1 MPLRFCRNQPEGGIH
16 VIDLLTGDQS
26 CQEQFSGLRRQ
37 VRWRRCFQRVC
48 IARPACSIGVGPR
61 AVRCRDRG
69 LRDNASPGAC
79 GYGSRPRRTRDSS
92 NLFEAFCEAP
102 EEQLRGCGSHC
113 RPVGGSVRSS
123 ARHPRVQAK
132 KLLPSRDF
140 RCETAIFGLQT
151 QKALAL
157 QGGLVK
163 R

>member
-1 MPLRFCRNQPEGGIH
+1 MSEICLLAINLAKNSFQVCGVRSDGVVVFNGSVSRARLVQLVSDQEPCVVAIEACATTRHRGH
-16 VIDLLTGDQS
+16 V
-26 CQEQFSGLRRQ
+26 
-37 VRWRRCFQRVC
+37 
-48 IARPACSIGVGPR
+48 
-61 AVRCRDRG
+61 
-69 LRDNASPGAC
+69 